1 MQKKEFF
8 KMMEDNKGKDIDVE
22 VQTKTLKNMEMQ
34 KYKYQLVDD
43 RIYFRNSVNLNFI
56 VINLNTIREIENY
69 ENNIIIYLDD
79 NIDTKIKISVNN

>member
-79 NIDTKIKISVNN
+79 SIDTKIKISVNN

>member
-43 RIYFRNSVNLNFI
+43 RMYFRNSVNLNFI

>member
-22 VQTKTLKNMEMQ
+22 VQTKILENMEMQ